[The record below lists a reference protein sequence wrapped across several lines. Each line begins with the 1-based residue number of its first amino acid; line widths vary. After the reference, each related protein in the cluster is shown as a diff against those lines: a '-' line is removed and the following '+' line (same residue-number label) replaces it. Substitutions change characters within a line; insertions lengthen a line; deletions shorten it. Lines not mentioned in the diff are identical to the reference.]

1 MKKLFVIV
9 LAVFFVL
16 SLTAFAQDTSK
27 DAANSQAAQA
37 AVGAVKTVSGTIK
50 GEGDKLTFVSDNDQ
64 KAWEVQ
70 NPETLKGLEG
80 QHVRVQAHV
89 DVDKSSIHVMGV
101 EQLKDKGEAK
111 PEMKK

>member
-27 DAANSQAAQA
+27 DAANSQAGQA
-37 AVGAVKTVSGTIK
+37 AAAAVKTVSGTIK
-50 GEGDKLTFVSDNDQ
+50 AEGDKLTFVSDNDQ

-80 QHVRVQAHV
+80 QHVSVQAHV
-89 DVDKSSIHVMGV
+89 YADKSSIHVMGV
-101 EQLKDKGEAK
+101 EQLKDNGE
-111 PEMKK
+111 PNEKKK

>member
-1 MKKLFVIV
+1 MKKLFVVV

-27 DAANSQAAQA
+27 DAANSQAVQA
-37 AVGAVKTVSGTIK
+37 AAGVKTVSGTIK
-50 GEGDKLTFVSDNDQ
+50 AEGNKLTFVSDNDQ

-80 QHVRVQAHV
+80 QHVQVQAHV
-89 DVDKSSIHVMGV
+89 YADKSSIHVMGV
-101 EQLKDKGEAK
+101 EQLKDKGE
-111 PEMKK
+111 PNEKKK